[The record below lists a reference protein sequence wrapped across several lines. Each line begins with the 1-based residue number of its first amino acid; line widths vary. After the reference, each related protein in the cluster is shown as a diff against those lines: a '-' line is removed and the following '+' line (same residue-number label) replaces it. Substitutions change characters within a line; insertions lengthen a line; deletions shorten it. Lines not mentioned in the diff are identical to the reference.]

1 VIAGAA
7 VLVGAL
13 VFAVVGAGF
22 CAVALHVPRSVAPA
36 PPNTETVEI
45 AARDNAKLSA
55 WWLRPVK
62 QNGNCVIVLHG
73 IGASRVGSVRF
84 SPMFLEKGYTV
95 LVPDSR
101 AHGASGGEF
110 VTYGLLERH
119 DAISW
124 AHWMK
129 AEGCGKIYGLGE
141 SLGASILIQA
151 AAVEPSFAAIVAE
164 CPFADLRQ
172 TAEYRVRRM
181 LRLPAFIGSP
191 LAKLVVSCG
200 ALYANLSDGLDFR
213 RVSPVN
219 SIKHSS
225 TPILLI
231 HGLNDSRTPPSNSQM
246 LAAANPSDPLWL
258 VPGAEHTR
266 ASSAEPHEFRRRV
279 LGWFEAH

>member
-1 VIAGAA
+1 MLRRFARLKYPLIAGAA
-7 VLVGAL
+7 VSVGAL
-13 VFAVVGAGF
+13 VFIIIIVGAGF

-36 PPNTETVEI
+36 PPDTETVEI

-62 QNGNCVIVLHG
+62 QKGNC
-73 IGASRVGSVRF
+73 GSVRF
-84 SPMFLEKGYTV
+84 APMFLEKGYAV

-101 AHGASGGEF
+101 AHGASGGDF

-119 DAISW
+119 DVISW
-124 AHWMK
+124 AHWMN

-151 AAVEPSFAAIVAE
+151 AVVEPSLAAIVAE
-164 CPFADLRQ
+164 CPFAYLRE
-172 TAEYRVRRM
+172 TVECRVRRM
-181 LRLPAFIGSP
+181 SKLPAYIGSP

-213 RVSPVN
+213 RVSPAN
-219 SIKHSS
+219 SIRHSS

-231 HGLNDSRTPPSNSQM
+231 HGLNDSRTPPSNSKM
-246 LAAANPSDPLWL
+246 LAAANPGDPRWL
-258 VPGAEHTR
+258 VPGPAGACWVGFQTPPRPALQTR
-266 ASSAEPHEFRRRV
+266 
-279 LGWFEAH
+279 LL